1 MTDYLY
7 FRNDLHGAHQLPLEA
22 GDIVELKITREN
34 KTRTV
39 ELELSKGGFDV
50 NYDVDGLLKGGGP
63 DTRLDWDQSGAIK
76 PTVYMEEHTLPLPA
90 VEQAFG
96 LPSFKPSVSEILG
109 HEHLILNDGS
119 PQDNSFRVED
129 DILSNGKEREYK
141 NLDES
146 GIIET
151 PDSDDHLDDLMTF
164 NDEMHEVEQGEI
176 AEDKDAVAESESI
189 ETEEVA
195 EEDEP
200 SGVKSYDDDL
210 FSPFGNDDGYD
221 EIESP

>member
-50 NYDVDGLLKGGGP
+50 NYDVDGLLKGDGA

-76 PTVYMEEHTLPLPA
+76 PTVYMDDDLFVPIDDESEPPL
-90 VEQAFG
+90 
-96 LPSFKPSVSEILG
+96 FKPSVSEILG

-119 PQDNSFRVED
+119 PQDGLFRVED
-129 DILSNGKEREYK
+129 DTLSNGKEREYK

-146 GIIET
+146 GIIQI
-151 PDSDDHLDDLMTF
+151 PDSDDHLNDLMTF
-164 NDEMHEVEQGEI
+164 NDEMYEVEQGEI
-176 AEDKDAVAESESI
+176 AEDKDAAAERESI

-195 EEDEP
+195 EDDEP

-210 FSPFGNDDGYD
+210 FSPFSDDSGYD

>member
-22 GDIVELKITREN
+22 GDVVELKVTREN

-39 ELELSKGGFDV
+39 ELELSKSGFDV
-50 NYDVDGLLKGGGP
+50 NYDVDGLLKGGGA

-76 PTVYMEEHTLPLPA
+76 PTVYMEEDTLPLPTD
-90 VEQAFG
+90 ERELG

-119 PQDNSFRVED
+119 PQDGLFRVED
-129 DILSNGKEREYK
+129 DTLSNGKEREYK

-146 GIIET
+146 GIIQI
-151 PDSDDHLDDLMTF
+151 PDSDDHLNDLMTF
-164 NDEMHEVEQGEI
+164 NDEMYEVEQGEI
-176 AEDKDAVAESESI
+176 AEDKDAVAERESI

-195 EEDEP
+195 EDDEP

-210 FSPFGNDDGYD
+210 FSPFSDDSGYD

>member
-22 GDIVELKITREN
+22 GDVVELKVTRDNEVN
-34 KTRTV
+34 VV
-39 ELELSKGGFDV
+39 ELELSEGGFDV
-50 NYDVDGLLKGGGP
+50 NYDVDGLLESGGA

-76 PTVYMEEHTLPLPA
+76 PTVYMDDDLFVPIDDESEPPL
-90 VEQAFG
+90 
-96 LPSFKPSVSEILG
+96 FKPSVSEILG

-119 PQDNSFRVED
+119 PRDDAFRIED
-129 DILSNGKEREYK
+129 DTLSNGKEREFK

-146 GIIET
+146 GIIEM
-151 PDSDDHLDDLMTF
+151 PDSDQHLNDLMTF
-164 NDEMHEVEQGEI
+164 NDEMHDIEQGEI
-176 AEDKDAVAESESI
+176 AEDKADEPDNQPVESE
-189 ETEEVA
+189 TDA

-210 FSPFGNDDGYD
+210 FSPIGDDSGYD

>member
-50 NYDVDGLLKGGGP
+50 NYDVDGLLKGGGA

-76 PTVYMEEHTLPLPA
+76 PTVYMEEDTLPLPTD
-90 VEQAFG
+90 ERELG

-119 PQDNSFRVED
+119 PQDGLFRVED
-129 DILSNGKEREYK
+129 DTLSNGKEREYK

-146 GIIET
+146 GIIQI
-151 PDSDDHLDDLMTF
+151 PDSDDHLNDLMTF
-164 NDEMHEVEQGEI
+164 NDEMYEVEQGEI
-176 AEDKDAVAESESI
+176 AEDKDAAAERESI

-195 EEDEP
+195 EDDEP

-210 FSPFGNDDGYD
+210 FSPFSDDSGYD